1 MSQVEQDVQLKVW
14 KELAISKQMLMRA
27 ATDAL
32 KLDPECTQDEL
43 KQALEG
49 VLKRIAE
56 AEKELADAKSEA
68 KVAIAA
74 LEKTLAARDLDLATA
89 RKEATDARSAH
100 EAAVQQIANQRAAAA
115 AELQKVKERLAEREK
130 SLKAIN
136 TALADTPA
144 NVLQKM
150 GALRKQKQEEAEARR
165 EIEAALNAL
174 RAEKRK
180 QDQKLAELSRNAATL
195 GSRYRDLH
203 ALTLQLHGQLEPL
216 IEDAKG
222 LATVPELDTKLL
234 ESLDDS
240 SGGETKGP
248 TNSRGLRAVGS

>member
-1 MSQVEQDVQLKVW
+1 MEQDVQLKVW

-130 SLKAIN
+130 SLK
-136 TALADTPA
+136 
-144 NVLQKM
+144 
-150 GALRKQKQEEAEARR
+150 
-165 EIEAALNAL
+165 
-174 RAEKRK
+174 
-180 QDQKLAELSRNAATL
+180 
-195 GSRYRDLH
+195 
-203 ALTLQLHGQLEPL
+203 
-216 IEDAKG
+216 
-222 LATVPELDTKLL
+222 
-234 ESLDDS
+234 
-240 SGGETKGP
+240 
-248 TNSRGLRAVGS
+248 